1 MYLPNAKKFAKYF
14 GTIVVGT
21 ALCSGFIT
29 VVSYAANFVIS
40 KI

>member
-1 MYLPNAKKFAKYF
+1 MYLPNAKNLAKYF
-14 GTIVVGT
+14 VTIVAGT

-29 VVSYAANFVIS
+29 VVSYVANFVIS